1 MVEENNTPAE
11 EETAAEET
19 LFERAMRKLADA
31 ESVLYASAENKNSLD
46 GAIGREL

>member
-11 EETAAEET
+11 PTTTEETP
-19 LFERAMRKLADA
+19 FERAMRKLADA
-31 ESVLYASAENKNSLD
+31 ESVLYATAENKNSLD